1 MKWAAVIVAAGRGM
15 RMHGPK
21 QLINL
26 AGLPM
31 VGWSIKLFAMMPEIA
46 ELVVAT
52 EPESV
57 EPIRSL
63 LTELAPERAARVI
76 RGGAIRQQSV
86 YEGLRAVSPE
96 LEGVLVHDGARPLLS
111 AADVRAGIREI
122 RAGRAALL
130 ATPVV
135 DTIKT
140 VDPQSLRVGT
150 TLDRRTLW
158 AAQTPQFALTAELRA
173 AHERAR
179 RDGVEAT
186 DDAALLERIGIEV
199 VVVPSTSENFKVTHP
214 ADVARA
220 QAILEARSHPDPS
233 TRLRLA
239 QGEG

>member
-1 MKWAAVIVAAGRGM
+1 MKWAAVVVAAGLGTRL
-15 RMHGPK
+15 HGPK

-31 VGWSIKLFAMMPEIA
+31 VGWSIKLFAMMPEIE
-46 ELVVAT
+46 ELVVVT
-52 EPESV
+52 EPESL
-57 EPIRSL
+57 ESIRSL
-63 LTELAPERAARVI
+63 LTELAPESVARTV

-96 LEGVLVHDGARPLLS
+96 MQGVLVHDGARPLVS
-111 AADVRAGIREI
+111 AADVRAGMCEI

-140 VDPQSLRVGT
+140 VDPQSLQVGT

-158 AAQTPQFALTAELRA
+158 AAQTPQFALTSELRA

-179 RDGVEAT
+179 REGVEAT

-220 QAILEARSHPDPS
+220 QAILEARCHPEPV
-233 TRLRLA
+233 
-239 QGEG
+239 EG

>member
-1 MKWAAVIVAAGRGM
+1 MRWAAVIVAAGRGT

-31 VGWSIKLFAMMPEIA
+31 VGWSIKLFATMPEIA

-52 EPESV
+52 EPESL

-63 LTELAPERAARVI
+63 LTELAPESAARVV

-96 LEGVLVHDGARPLLS
+96 AQGVLVHDGARPLVS
-111 AADVRAGIREI
+111 VADVRAGMCEV

-130 ATPVV
+130 AAPVV

-140 VDPQSLRVGT
+140 VAPQSLRVGT

-173 AHERAR
+173 AHERALR
-179 RDGVEAT
+179 EGVEAT

-199 VVVPSTSENFKVTHP
+199 VVVPSTGENFKVTHP

-220 QAILEARSHPDPS
+220 QAILRARCHPEPV
-233 TRLRLA
+233 
-239 QGEG
+239 EG